1 MGKTSGTRTVVM
13 FLAALLKGAVLMT
26 SSLSSSAEAATV
38 HHLCSRG
45 SSDYEYQLVFCDDED
60 GDPDDSID
68 E

>member
-1 MGKTSGTRTVVM
+1 MS
-13 FLAALLKGAVLMT
+13 FAAMIAILMA
-26 SSLSSSAEAATV
+26 SSLSSSSAEAATV

-45 SSDYEYQLVFCDDED
+45 SSDYEYELVFCDDED